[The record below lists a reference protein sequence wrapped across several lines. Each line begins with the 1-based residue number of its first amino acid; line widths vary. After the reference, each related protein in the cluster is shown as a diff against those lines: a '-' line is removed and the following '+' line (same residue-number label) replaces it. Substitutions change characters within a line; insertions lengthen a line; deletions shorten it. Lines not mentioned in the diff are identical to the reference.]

1 MSEHKEERDDPAMLA
16 KMGYDTRDLAAEK
29 AGKFVSV
36 SAVIVVLMCL
46 VSFGVIR
53 VFESVHGRTL
63 VDKEGDSRQQFRRM
77 PPAGYPLLQS
87 NRTAQGDTYDLKKKD
102 KEALNTYGPSESA
115 PGAFKVPIEKAMKA
129 VAEEGLP
136 SRPNPVDGKDPL

>member
-29 AGKFVSV
+29 AGKFVSY
-36 SAVIVVLMCL
+36 VVVFIAGMFII
-46 VSFGVIR
+46 SFASIR
-53 VFESVHGRTL
+53 ILEAVHGRTL
-63 VDKEGDSRQQFRRM
+63 VDKENDSRQTFRRM

-87 NRTAQGDTYDLKKKD
+87 NRTAQKDTYDLKKKD
-102 KEALNTYGPSESA
+102 KEALSTYGPSAST
-115 PGAFKVPIEKAMKA
+115 PGAYKVPIDKAIKA
-129 VAEEGLP
+129 VAAEGLP

>member
-29 AGKFVSV
+29 AGKFVSIC
-36 SAVIVVLMCL
+36 AVIVVITF
-46 VSFGVIR
+46 VISFGVIR
-53 VFESVHGRTL
+53 VLEAVHGRTL
-63 VDKEGDSRQQFRRM
+63 IDKADDSRLEFRRM

-87 NRTAQGDTYDLKKKD
+87 NRTAQGDTYDLKKRD

-115 PGAFKVPIEKAMKA
+115 PGSFKVPIDKAMKA

>member
-1 MSEHKEERDDPAMLA
+1 MSEHKEERDDPAMLE
-16 KMGYDTRDLAAEK
+16 KMGYDNRDLAADK
-29 AGKFVSV
+29 AGKFVSYCAFFVVV
-36 SAVIVVLMCL
+36 SFFIA
-46 VSFGVIR
+46 FGVIR
-53 VFESVHGRTL
+53 VMEQVHGRTL
-63 VDKEGDSRQQFRRM
+63 VDKVGDSRQTFRRM

-102 KEALNTYGPSESA
+102 KEALHTYGPSQA
-115 PGAFKVPIEKAMKA
+115 TPGAYKVPIDKAMKA